1 MAKYIVQ
8 HRRGTAEQW
17 ASNDTVI
24 PREGEL
30 VIEIDEDNSLHRL
43 KIGDGV
49 HTYAELAYL
58 VAGDE
63 IVTQVLTQALPRV
76 VTVTLDVDQW
86 VETTCETDPSLSYY
100 AQTLTLDNVTTQ
112 SRLDLQPD
120 ADMLA
125 EFKELDLVF
134 VTENNGGVITVHSV
148 GDVPLKSYTMQA
160 TIIETELKVNSEKV
174 VGTPVGTPTISYDVA
189 TTDTDGLLSASDKEK
204 LDGIE
209 EGANKTI
216 VDSELSDTS
225 TNPLQNKVVTEKI
238 NSANSTITSINSA
251 LDTKVTREVA
261 VVGSDDENSA
271 GWYKVADGTVYPN
284 TDVSMLFAV
293 HSTEGTKSAGILQLN
308 LRSTSSTT
316 TCQQFGWLVRN
327 GFNPN
332 NLIIATD
339 GRSWA
344 MYFKVLST
352 QYYRTFFEVIQ
363 KSSTNS
369 STLAGGYALYTN
381 SVVETAEPTATYTST
396 DLGVIKT
403 INENLDKK
411 VNLTNG
417 TIQGAVDWNTIT
429 KTGCY
434 KIQNCTMTADYNAPV
449 DEYKY
454 GVLQVLNSENET
466 GEYRVTQIYIPH
478 RHMLKYGIHIR
489 SNNSATGYNDWT
501 DWVGFYNAKQLDAIY
516 KNQNAF
522 SNIVVGST
530 TIAADSTTDS
540 LTLAG
545 SNVTLTPDA
554 TNDKVTISVA
564 DGTTSTKG
572 VVQLINST
580 SSTSTTTAATPNSVK
595 TAYDLA
601 NTVNTKVNNDLKNH
615 TSFLARRVTANTV
628 YINLGKFTGD
638 NSGGKAIITISG
650 NPYWGG
656 KSDGGFRVLTLS
668 SNSYSDISSTDI
680 HTGASLYDFGLS
692 NYAGTEIIDDP
703 YNIQVALVR
712 PNGYSVAEVDVYLKF
727 NNYQYNSYLVTV
739 DYSDGCSWVTS
750 TEKVTTSDPDPME
763 NALSAFIVPK
773 KTIGDNKEL
782 KTPKEKA
789 GSTSH
794 TAPYCQ
800 SELAIDDFTKLND
813 YRTIIG
819 TISGTNDWNNII
831 SVRHRNG
838 AGDGSNYG
846 MYLRSKLT
854 GKSNLIW
861 RQQTS
866 AGWEP
871 EKTLLDNSNYASY
884 IPQATTS
891 KDGLLSASDKSK
903 LNTDLKNHT
912 SFHFISATDY
922 VEYIKLGKFT
932 GDGNG
937 GRAIFTINGK
947 QGWNNKNDG
956 GLKILTLSSNYCSD
970 SKSDDIHAGGTFY
983 IFGHSDDTASSV
995 IEGITTDIVLVR
1007 ARGYSTKEV
1016 DVYIKTNPTKYTS
1029 YFVTVDYSV
1038 GCSWTTSTQE
1048 IISSETSPT
1057 ERAVSYF
1064 TVPKKHIADSSN
1076 LQELKTPKESVTSN
1090 SYTAPYCQSGI
1101 IADSL
1106 TELNKYRTTIGTATV
1121 SGEWNN
1127 IISVRHRNGGIAGD
1141 GQSYGMYLRAPMT
1154 YESNLMWRQ
1163 QSGASWKAEKT
1174 LLDSSN
1180 FTNYIPY
1187 ETGTWTPLLNGVS
1200 SNNFSN
1206 AKYYRCGKQVTVTFT
1221 GSGYTLGGKP
1231 GVVSL
1236 GGLPFVAASNF
1247 QGIASFRYDGSTI
1260 HCNCYEIGAGSSY
1273 GSLFLISTNKT
1284 EYFTITYFTT

>member
-174 VGTPVGTPTISYDVA
+174 VGIPVGTPTISYDVA

-216 VDSELSDTS
+216 VDSALSTTS
-225 TNPLQNKVVTEKI
+225 TNPIQNKVVAERIKNHTSFLARTFPTDAVYLKLGTFIGDGLGGRAILTI
-238 NSANSTITSINSA
+238 NGR
-251 LDTKVTREVA
+251 KF
-261 VVGSDDENSA
+261 
-271 GWYKVADGTVYPN
+271 WN
-284 TDVSMLFAV
+284 TYE
-293 HSTEGTKSAGILQLN
+293 EGGL
-308 LRSTSSTT
+308 
-316 TCQQFGWLVRN
+316 
-327 GFNPN
+327 
-332 NLIIATD
+332 
-339 GRSWA
+339 
-344 MYFKVLST
+344 KVLTLS
-352 QYYRTFFEVIQ
+352 
-363 KSSTNS
+363 NS
-369 STLAGGYALYTN
+369 STRINGTFYDFGCSNGNTSEIIDKTDDMKMLIVCQKDYALTKADVFIKFTTSCQYN
-381 SVVETAEPTATYTST
+381 SYFVTVDYSEGCSWVTDVQAITST
-396 DLGVIKT
+396 DTDPTTDAQSYSIAPTKYIADLTKV
-403 INENLDKK
+403 NSALDKK

-417 TIQGAVDWNTIT
+417 TIYGAVDWNTIT

-434 KIQNCTMTADYNAPV
+434 KIQNCTMTADYNAPQG
-449 DEYKY
+449 EYGF
-454 GVLQVLNSENET
+454 GVLQVLNSEWET
-466 GEYRVTQIYIPH
+466 GTSADEHRVVQIYIPH

-489 SNNSATGYNDWT
+489 SNNSTTGYNDWT

-580 SSTSTTTAATPNSVK
+580 SSTSTTTAATPSSVK
-595 TAYDLA
+595 SAYDLA
-601 NTVNTKVNNDLKNH
+601 NTVNTKVNTDLKNH
-615 TSFLARRVTANTV
+615 TSFHARTYPTNALFLK
-628 YINLGKFTGD
+628 LGTFTGD
-638 NSGGKAIITISG
+638 GLGGRAILTING
-650 NPYWGG
+650 RKYWNTYEEGG
-656 KSDGGFRVLTLS
+656 LKVLTLS
-668 SNSYSDISSTDI
+668 SSSTRI
-680 HTGASLYDFGLS
+680 NGTFYDFGCS
-692 NYAGTEIIDDP
+692 NGNTGEIIDKTDDMEILIVCQKE
-703 YNIQVALVR
+703 YALTK
-712 PNGYSVAEVDVYLKF
+712 ADIFIKF
-727 NNYQYNSYLVTV
+727 TTSCEYNSYFATV
-739 DYSDGCSWVTS
+739 DYSDGCSWETDVKAITA
-750 TEKVTTSDPDPME
+750 TDTDPTTDAQSYHTAP
-763 NALSAFIVPK
+763 IK
-773 KTIGDNKEL
+773 YIGDVYEL
-782 KTPKEKA
+782 RTPKEKA

-854 GKSNLIW
+854 SESSLIW
-861 RQQTS
+861 RQQ
-866 AGWEP
+866 
-871 EKTLLDNSNYASY
+871 
-884 IPQATTS
+884 I
-891 KDGLLSASDKSK
+891 
-903 LNTDLKNHT
+903 
-912 SFHFISATDY
+912 
-922 VEYIKLGKFT
+922 
-932 GDGNG
+932 
-937 GRAIFTINGK
+937 
-947 QGWNNKNDG
+947 
-956 GLKILTLSSNYCSD
+956 
-970 SKSDDIHAGGTFY
+970 
-983 IFGHSDDTASSV
+983 
-995 IEGITTDIVLVR
+995 
-1007 ARGYSTKEV
+1007 
-1016 DVYIKTNPTKYTS
+1016 
-1029 YFVTVDYSV
+1029 
-1038 GCSWTTSTQE
+1038 
-1048 IISSETSPT
+1048 
-1057 ERAVSYF
+1057 
-1064 TVPKKHIADSSN
+1064 
-1076 LQELKTPKESVTSN
+1076 
-1090 SYTAPYCQSGI
+1090 
-1101 IADSL
+1101 
-1106 TELNKYRTTIGTATV
+1106 
-1121 SGEWNN
+1121 
-1127 IISVRHRNGGIAGD
+1127 
-1141 GQSYGMYLRAPMT
+1141 
-1154 YESNLMWRQ
+1154 
-1163 QSGASWKAEKT
+1163 GASWKAERT

-1180 FTNYIPY
+1180 FKTYIPY
-1187 ETGTWTPLLNGVS
+1187 ETGTCTFTAHQNTGSTPGTATISDAIYHKVGNLVTVRFKLTPLCAGQVS
-1200 SNNFSN
+1200 I
-1206 AKYYRCGKQVTVTFT
+1206 
-1221 GSGYTLGGKP
+1221 
-1231 GVVSL
+1231 
-1236 GGLPFVAASNF
+1236 GGLPFASVKKSSGYASNDATF
-1247 QGIASFRYDGSTI
+1247 ETKAMSTGFFITSETGSMAWCTMSYLTI
-1260 HCNCYEIGAGSSY
+1260 
-1273 GSLFLISTNKT
+1273 
-1284 EYFTITYFTT
+1284 